1 MNKEKLNLDKP
12 KKEAKKHERK
22 SISLINEL
30 KIDKEQKEK
39 DLLSEEI
46 ESYYWKRIY
55 QEKLDKI
62 KDDKD
67 FEKAAIDDLEDDIS
81 QGQNGNGRNA
91 NLALRRISNYKR
103 LGIFEKQIKEQ
114 LELIKKDK
122 NFKKAAFEDLENDIN
137 QGKNGDGEHANV
149 ALWIISIYKMVSELW
164 QDLSDQKRANMAR
177 KGQKQD
183 IRKRPEIR

>member
-81 QGQNGNGRNA
+81 QGKNGDNSNA
-91 NLALRRISNYKR
+91 NWALMSILSYKN
-103 LGIFEKQIKEQ
+103 LEIFEKKAEEKLKEIKGD
-114 LELIKKDK
+114 KD
-122 NFKKAAFEDLENDIN
+122 FKKSAFDDLENDIN
-137 QGKNGDGEHANV
+137 KGKNRDGVNANL
-149 ALWIISIYKMVSELW
+149 ALWIISSIKNISNYW
-164 QDLSDQKRANMAR
+164 QDLAQEKRSQMAR
-177 KGQKQD
+177 KTQKQD
-183 IRKRPEIR
+183 IPKRPEIR